1 MQASLHTFPA
11 ANVGHDD
18 ISRTELRVL
27 ISAPT
32 GRDASLIL
40 NLLRSAGMSAEACA
54 GYDNVEQEMK
64 CGAGAV
70 IIAEES
76 LREEDVERLRSFLM
90 QQPSWSDFP
99 LILLTKA
106 GKVSPATM
114 RRNQAYVLLGNVLLL
129 ERPVRPETLIST
141 VQGILRSRQRQYEIR
156 NYLLRQAQTEAALRQ
171 TEKLAVAGRLAATI
185 AHEINNPLE
194 AVTNLLY
201 LLRSHV
207 SDVGTEYLRTA
218 ESELERI
225 STITKQTLAFHR
237 GSGKAE
243 AVNLVAVVEEVLKL
257 LAVKTAQRRIT
268 VVKDFTQVQVQGIPG
283 ELRQLFL
290 NLIDNAISAAPVG
303 GFVRIA
309 IVDQGNSAQ
318 VSITDNGSG
327 IARENVEKLFQPF
340 FTTKNVGTGLG
351 LWVAQG
357 IAAKFG
363 GNITVESQTEGPL
376 HGATF
381 YVTFNRHPPADASLD
396 SAVRIG
402 E

>member
-1 MQASLHTFPA
+1 M
-11 ANVGHDD
+11 
-18 ISRTELRVL
+18 
-27 ISAPT
+27 
-32 GRDASLIL
+32 
-40 NLLRSAGMSAEACA
+40 
-54 GYDNVEQEMK
+54 
-64 CGAGAV
+64 
-70 IIAEES
+70 
-76 LREEDVERLRSFLM
+76 
-90 QQPSWSDFP
+90 
-99 LILLTKA
+99 
-106 GKVSPATM
+106 
-114 RRNQAYVLLGNVLLL
+114 
-129 ERPVRPETLIST
+129 
-141 VQGILRSRQRQYEIR
+141 
-156 NYLLRQAQTEAALRQ
+156 
-171 TEKLAVAGRLAATI
+171 
-185 AHEINNPLE
+185 
-194 AVTNLLY
+194 
-201 LLRSHV
+201 
-207 SDVGTEYLRTA
+207 
-218 ESELERI
+218 
-225 STITKQTLAFHR
+225 
-237 GSGKAE
+237 
-243 AVNLVAVVEEVLKL
+243 NLVAVVEEVLKL
-257 LAVKTAQRRIT
+257 LAVKTAQRKIT